1 MIKFEKIRWK
11 NFLSTGNIFTEID
24 LIQNKTNLIVGNNGT
39 GKSTI
44 LDALTFALYNKAFR
58 KISRSQLVNTVNER
72 DAVVEIEFSILS
84 KEYKVIRGIKPN
96 IFEIHVNGK
105 MQDQFPNAIDQQ
117 KYLEDN
123 ILKLNY
129 KSFTQTVILG
139 SATFV
144 PFMQLNAPNRR
155 DIVEDLLDIKIFSSM
170 GNILKDRVRDNND
183 LVKQLSLKKDMV
195 QDKIEMQE
203 EFIADL
209 DKRGKEKIK
218 EKQHKITQ
226 LLTLSEELQEENV
239 KNQKKIETELQTEA
253 DSLSKSNAT
262 IKKLSS
268 VRSKLQQKMQN
279 LTSDHK
285 FFKENTVCPT
295 CEQDIEDQFRLNKIG
310 DIENKAKELNQAY
323 SDLKSSIATEQSKDK
338 RFAELSSMISAI
350 NNGISTNNTK
360 ITEYQRQTSE
370 LESEIQRTTSQIENR
385 TSETSKLNGL
395 KDELLS
401 CETER
406 GKESETKT
414 YLEFA
419 QSLMRDTGVKS
430 KIIKRYLPMMNK
442 QINMY
447 LQRMDFYVNF
457 TLDEDFKEHVQSPI
471 HEKFSYDS
479 FSEGEKMRIDLALLF
494 TWRDI
499 ARMRNT
505 SSTNL
510 LILDEIFD
518 SSLDASGTDLFS
530 ILIRYIITD
539 ANVFVIS
546 HKVDELTDKFEKVTT
561 FEKVGG
567 FSKVVS

>member
-1 MIKFEKIRWK
+1 
-11 NFLSTGNIFTEID
+11 
-24 LIQNKTNLIVGNNGT
+24 
-39 GKSTI
+39 
-44 LDALTFALYNKAFR
+44 
-58 KISRSQLVNTVNER
+58 
-72 DAVVEIEFSILS
+72 
-84 KEYKVIRGIKPN
+84 
-96 IFEIHVNGK
+96 
-105 MQDQFPNAIDQQ
+105 
-117 KYLEDN
+117 
-123 ILKLNY
+123 
-129 KSFTQTVILG
+129 
-139 SATFV
+139 
-144 PFMQLNAPNRR
+144 
-155 DIVEDLLDIKIFSSM
+155 
-170 GNILKDRVRDNND
+170 
-183 LVKQLSLKKDMV
+183 
-195 QDKIEMQE
+195 
-203 EFIADL
+203 
-209 DKRGKEKIK
+209 
-218 EKQHKITQ
+218 
-226 LLTLSEELQEENV
+226 
-239 KNQKKIETELQTEA
+239 
-253 DSLSKSNAT
+253 
-262 IKKLSS
+262 
-268 VRSKLQQKMQN
+268 
-279 LTSDHK
+279 
-285 FFKENTVCPT
+285 
-295 CEQDIEDQFRLNKIG
+295 
-310 DIENKAKELNQAY
+310 
-323 SDLKSSIATEQSKDK
+323 
-338 RFAELSSMISAI
+338 MISEL

-370 LESEIQRTTSQIENR
+370 LESEIQRTTSQIKNR
-385 TSETSKLNGL
+385 TSETGKLKGL
-395 KDELLS
+395 EDELLS
-401 CETER
+401 CEEER
-406 GKESETKT
+406 GKETETKT

-546 HKVDELTDKFEKVTT
+546 HKVDELTDKFEKVIT
-561 FEKVGG
+561 FEKASG